1 MKEKISIVT
10 QNKKAK
16 HDYFIEQSY
25 EAGLHLKGT
34 EVKSIRDGKVSVND
48 AYVQIKQGEIFI
60 INMHI
65 SPYTFGN
72 LFNHEETRTRK
83 LLMHKKEILKIEA
96 KIKEDGYTVIP
107 LKVYFV
113 EGLAK
118 VEIAIAKGKKL
129 FDKRESLKEED
140 AKQHMKKTLKE
151 AFRRE
156 S

>member
-1 MKEKISIVT
+1 MKEKNSIVT
-10 QNKKAK
+10 QNKKAR
-16 HDYFIEQSY
+16 HDYFIEQAY
-25 EAGLHLKGT
+25 EAGIHLRGT
-34 EVKSIRDGKVSVND
+34 EVKSIREGKVSIND

-65 SPYTFGN
+65 SPYAFGN
-72 LFNHEETRTRK
+72 QFNHEETRTRK
-83 LLMHKKEILKIEA
+83 LLMHKKEILKIES

-113 EGLAK
+113 EGLVK

-129 FDKRESLKEED
+129 FDKRESLKAED
-140 AKQHMKKTLKE
+140 AKLHMKKTLKE